1 MVMVV
6 TVTYFCNC
14 EAVVFNTLRD
24 CPPDAARHLD
34 NERFDDDDDN
44 DDDGDVE
51 DDNDDA
57 GDVDDDDDGDDVD
70 DPNDD
75 FHLPDHLPQFLW
87 RRHLEK
93 WKTMR
98 KFIILMILWISRI
111 LSP

>member
-14 EAVVFNTLRD
+14 EAVVLNTLRD

-34 NERFDDDDDN
+34 NERFDDN
-44 DDDGDVE
+44 DDS
-51 DDNDDA
+51 DDESD
-57 GDVDDDDDGDDVD
+57 DVDDDDDGDDNDVD
-70 DPNDD
+70 DPNDY

>member
-1 MVMVV
+1 MP
-6 TVTYFCNC
+6 TRRCKG
-14 EAVVFNTLRD
+14 
-24 CPPDAARHLD
+24 PGHS
-34 NERFDDDDDN
+34 RFDDNDDN
-44 DDDGDVE
+44 DDDSD
-51 DDNDDA
+51 
-57 GDVDDDDDGDDVD
+57 DVDDDDDGDDNDVD
-70 DPNDD
+70 DPKDD